1 MKVLFIITA
10 LLLIAAV
17 WVIFRQ
23 KERSDVQKEFL
34 NLSLQRTKDLEKEND
49 SLKRQ
54 VECLCKKSQPK
65 PADKGFQGH

>member
-1 MKVLFIITA
+1 MKVLVIIMV
-10 LLLIAAV
+10 LLLIAAI
-17 WVIFRQ
+17 WVIFHQ
-23 KERSDVQKEFL
+23 NERSDVQ
-34 NLSLQRTKDLEKEND
+34 NLLLQRIKDLEKEND